1 MGKGSYYW
9 GSLKIPLIKTTPINR
24 LAMIQICTK
33 YASPF
38 FSSKTKGCYFQIKL
52 RSQSQ
57 VNDVLNNTG
66 QTLQRFE
73 RKPILPLSQR
83 G

>member
-1 MGKGSYYW
+1 MRSRRSCLLMGDDDNIYIY
-9 GSLKIPLIKTTPINR
+9 IYI
-24 LAMIQICTK
+24 
-33 YASPF
+33 
-38 FSSKTKGCYFQIKL
+38 
-52 RSQSQ
+52 SQ

-73 RKPILPLSQR
+73 RKHILPLSQR

>member
-1 MGKGSYYW
+1 MRSRRSCLLMGDDDNIYIY
-9 GSLKIPLIKTTPINR
+9 I
-24 LAMIQICTK
+24 
-33 YASPF
+33 
-38 FSSKTKGCYFQIKL
+38 
-52 RSQSQ
+52 SQ

-73 RKPILPLSQR
+73 RKHILPLSQR